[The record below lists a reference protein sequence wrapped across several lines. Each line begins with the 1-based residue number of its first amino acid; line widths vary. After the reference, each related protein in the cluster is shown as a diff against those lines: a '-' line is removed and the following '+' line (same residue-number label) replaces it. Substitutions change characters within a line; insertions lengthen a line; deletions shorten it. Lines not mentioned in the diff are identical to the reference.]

1 MLLGRTAIEAAQDR
15 KEEVV
20 EVPEWGGSVRVL
32 TIVGPERIA
41 FERACRANAKGEIT
55 ATELAAKAATL
66 GIVDQDGRRIFDD
79 EAALTAKN
87 PAVLARVL
95 AAVFRVSSVGQAEV
109 DDELGESS
117 GDPNSPSDT
126 DSVPS

>member
-55 ATELAAKAATL
+55 ATELAAKAGAL